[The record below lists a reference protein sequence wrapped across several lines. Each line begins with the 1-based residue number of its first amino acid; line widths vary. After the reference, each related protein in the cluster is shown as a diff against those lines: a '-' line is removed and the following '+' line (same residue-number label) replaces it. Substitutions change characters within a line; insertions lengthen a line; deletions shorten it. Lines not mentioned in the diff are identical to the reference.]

1 MPKITDTERLEALA
15 RAMNTIIIYEG
26 ANRIMF
32 KSNREHAVV
41 IGWRKNVLS
50 QKVKRVRHGMVPEL
64 LRQFADG
71 LIESERAWQKRAKEA
86 AQPKRRSDGE

>member
-1 MPKITDTERLEALA
+1 MKITDTQRLEALA
-15 RAMNTIIIYEG
+15 RAMNTIVIYEG
-26 ANRIMF
+26 ANRITF

-41 IGWRKNVLS
+41 INWRKNVLS

-71 LIESERAWQKRAKEA
+71 LIKSEKAWQEKAKA
-86 AQPKRRSDGE
+86 AGR